1 LTRDWAGLARSPGV
15 SAMVIQN
22 VFRDFVSPP
31 FMESDLKLSSRQQQ
45 VLQATIRH
53 YIATAEPVGSRALAQ
68 EYDLKV
74 SPATVRNA
82 MGFLEKYGLLYQP
95 HTSAGR
101 VPSDF
106 GYRIYVNRLMAPS
119 GRLGQRVDA
128 LLSEELSWVGWSLE
142 SLLKEATQIL
152 AQVSGYLALITLP
165 QASTATIRHIQLVE
179 VHAEQILMIVLLDSL
194 TTQSVVIRLPGC
206 FPQQLADQPAGR
218 ELEILSNFLT
228 HHLRN
233 RPVGD
238 VTTLDWSELG
248 DEFQRYGQML
258 CQALLNLA
266 QRSQSSGTAQLVVS
280 GLAEVLRQP
289 EFSDTQRIQAIVKLL
304 EEDQAQLLPL
314 FYDVPL
320 VGQPAAANSDVRVWI
335 GSENPV
341 EPMQGC
347 ALVVSNYT
355 KQDLSVGSVGVLGP
369 TRMVYENAV
378 AVVKAT
384 ADYLSNALGA

>member
-1 LTRDWAGLARSPGV
+1 MA
-15 SAMVIQN
+15 
-22 VFRDFVSPP
+22 
-31 FMESDLKLSSRQQQ
+31 SDLQLSSRQQQ

-53 YIATAEPVGSRALAQ
+53 YIATAEPVGSRALTQ

-74 SPATVRNA
+74 SPATVRHA

-101 VPSDF
+101 VPSDY
-106 GYRIYVNRLMAPS
+106 GYRVYVDRLMAPS
-119 GRLGQRVDA
+119 GQLGRRVDA

-179 VHAEQILMIVLLDSL
+179 VNAEQILMIVLLDSL
-194 TTQSVVIRLPGC
+194 TTQSVAIRLPGC
-206 FPQQLADQPAGR
+206 LPELGALPTVR
-218 ELEILSNFLT
+218 KELEILSNFLT
-228 HHLRN
+228 HHLRDH
-233 RPVGD
+233 PLGD
-238 VTTLDWSELG
+238 VNSLDWSELG
-248 DEFQRYGQML
+248 EEFQRYSLML
-258 CQALLNLA
+258 CQALIDLA
-266 QRSQSSGTAQLVVS
+266 QRPPSTGTVQLVIS

-314 FYDVPL
+314 FYDFPSAMAHPV
-320 VGQPAAANSDVRVWI
+320 ANSDVKVWI
-335 GSENPV
+335 GSENPI

-355 KQDLSVGSVGVLGP
+355 KQDTTVGSVGVLGP

-384 ADYLSNALGA
+384 ADYLSTAFSV

>member
-1 LTRDWAGLARSPGV
+1 
-15 SAMVIQN
+15 MVIQN
-22 VFRDFVSPP
+22 VLCGFSAA
-31 FMESDLKLSSRQQQ
+31 FMESDLQLNSRQQQ

-101 VPSDF
+101 IPSDF
-106 GYRIYVNRLMAPS
+106 GYRIYVDRLMAPS
-119 GRLGQRVDA
+119 RRLGRQVDA

-142 SLLKEATQIL
+142 SLLKEAAQVL
-152 AQVSGYLALITLP
+152 SQVSGYLAMITLP
-165 QASTATIRHIQLVE
+165 QASAATIRHIQLVE
-179 VHAEQILMIVLLDSL
+179 VNAQQVLMIVLLDSL

-206 FPQQLADQPAGR
+206 LTSDMAESTMGE

-228 HHLRN
+228 HHLHN
-233 RPVGD
+233 CPLDD
-238 VTTLDWSELG
+238 VTSLDWSELG
-248 DEFQRYGQML
+248 AQFQNYSQML
-258 CQALLNLA
+258 CQALLDLA
-266 QRSQSSGTAQLVVS
+266 QRSQATGALQLVIS

-289 EFSDTQRIQAIVKLL
+289 EFSEAQRIQAIIKLL
-304 EEDQAQLLPL
+304 EKDQSQLLPL
-314 FYDVPL
+314 FYEEPL
-320 VGQPAAANSDVRVWI
+320 GELRPTVSSNVKVWI
-335 GSENPV
+335 GSENPI

-347 ALVVSNYT
+347 ALVISNYT
-355 KQDLSVGSVGVLGP
+355 KQNTSVGSVGVLGP
-369 TRMVYENAV
+369 TRMMYENAV

-384 ADYLSNALGA
+384 ADYLSNALSD

>member
-1 LTRDWAGLARSPGV
+1 
-15 SAMVIQN
+15 MVIQN
-22 VFRDFVSPP
+22 VLCGFSAA
-31 FMESDLKLSSRQQQ
+31 FMESDLQLNSRQQQ

-101 VPSDF
+101 IPSDF
-106 GYRIYVNRLMAPS
+106 GYRIYVDRLMAPS
-119 GRLGQRVDA
+119 RRLGRQVDA

-142 SLLKEATQIL
+142 SLLKEAAQVL
-152 AQVSGYLALITLP
+152 SQVSGYLAMITLP
-165 QASTATIRHIQLVE
+165 QASAATIRHIQLVE
-179 VHAEQILMIVLLDSL
+179 VNAQQVLMIVLLDSL

-206 FPQQLADQPAGR
+206 LTSDMAESTMGE

-228 HHLRN
+228 HHLHN
-233 RPVGD
+233 CPLDD
-238 VTTLDWSELG
+238 VTSLDWSELG
-248 DEFQRYGQML
+248 AQFQNYSQML
-258 CQALLNLA
+258 CQALLDLA
-266 QRSQSSGTAQLVVS
+266 QRSQATGTLQLVIS

-289 EFSDTQRIQAIVKLL
+289 EFSEAQRIQAIIKLL
-304 EEDQAQLLPL
+304 EKDQSQLLPL
-314 FYDVPL
+314 FYKEPL
-320 VGQPAAANSDVRVWI
+320 GELRPTVSSNVKVWI
-335 GSENPV
+335 GSENPI

-347 ALVVSNYT
+347 ALVISNYT
-355 KQDLSVGSVGVLGP
+355 KQNTSVGSVGVLGP
-369 TRMVYENAV
+369 TRMMYENAV

-384 ADYLSNALGA
+384 ADYLSNALSD

>member
-1 LTRDWAGLARSPGV
+1 
-15 SAMVIQN
+15 
-22 VFRDFVSPP
+22 
-31 FMESDLKLSSRQQQ
+31 MESDLQLNSRQQQ

-101 VPSDF
+101 IPSDF
-106 GYRIYVNRLMAPS
+106 GYRIYVDRLMAPS
-119 GRLGQRVDA
+119 RRLGRQVDA

-142 SLLKEATQIL
+142 SLLKEAAQVL
-152 AQVSGYLALITLP
+152 SQVSGYLAMITLP
-165 QASTATIRHIQLVE
+165 QASAATIRHIQLVE
-179 VHAEQILMIVLLDSL
+179 VNAQQVLMIVLLDSL

-206 FPQQLADQPAGR
+206 LTSDMAESTMGE

-228 HHLRN
+228 HHLHN
-233 RPVGD
+233 CPLDD
-238 VTTLDWSELG
+238 VTSLDWSELG
-248 DEFQRYGQML
+248 AQFQNYSQML
-258 CQALLNLA
+258 CQALLDLA
-266 QRSQSSGTAQLVVS
+266 QRSQATGTLQLVIS

-289 EFSDTQRIQAIVKLL
+289 EFSEAQRIQAIIKLL
-304 EEDQAQLLPL
+304 EKDQSQLLPL
-314 FYDVPL
+314 FYEEPL
-320 VGQPAAANSDVRVWI
+320 GELRPTVSSNVKVWI
-335 GSENPV
+335 GSENPI

-347 ALVVSNYT
+347 ALVISNYT
-355 KQDLSVGSVGVLGP
+355 KQNTSVGSVGVLGP
-369 TRMVYENAV
+369 TRMMYENAV

-384 ADYLSNALGA
+384 ADYLSNALSD

>member
-1 LTRDWAGLARSPGV
+1 
-15 SAMVIQN
+15 MVIQN
-22 VFRDFVSPP
+22 VLCGFSAA
-31 FMESDLKLSSRQQQ
+31 FMESDLQLNSRQQQ

-101 VPSDF
+101 IPSDF
-106 GYRIYVNRLMAPS
+106 GYRIYVDRLMAPS
-119 GRLGQRVDA
+119 RRLGRQVDA

-142 SLLKEATQIL
+142 SLLKEAAQVL
-152 AQVSGYLALITLP
+152 SQVSGYLAMITLP
-165 QASTATIRHIQLVE
+165 QASAANIRHVQLVE
-179 VHAEQILMIVLLDSL
+179 VNAQQVLMIVLLDSL

-206 FPQQLADQPAGR
+206 LTSEMAESTMGE

-228 HHLRN
+228 HHLHN
-233 RPVGD
+233 RPLDD
-238 VTTLDWSELG
+238 VTSLDWSELG
-248 DEFQRYGQML
+248 AQFQNYSQML
-258 CQALLNLA
+258 CQALLDLA
-266 QRSQSSGTAQLVVS
+266 QRSQATGALQLVIS

-289 EFSDTQRIQAIVKLL
+289 EFSEAQRIQAIIKLL
-304 EEDQAQLLPL
+304 EKDQSQLLPL
-314 FYDVPL
+314 FYEEPL
-320 VGQPAAANSDVRVWI
+320 GELRPTVSSNVKVWI
-335 GSENPV
+335 GSENPI

-355 KQDLSVGSVGVLGP
+355 KQNTSVGSVGVLGP
-369 TRMVYENAV
+369 TRMMYENAV

-384 ADYLSNALGA
+384 ADYLSNALSD

>member
-1 LTRDWAGLARSPGV
+1 
-15 SAMVIQN
+15 MVIQN
-22 VFRDFVSPP
+22 VLCGFSAA
-31 FMESDLKLSSRQQQ
+31 FMESDLQLNSRQQQ

-106 GYRIYVNRLMAPS
+106 GYRIYVDRLMAPS
-119 GRLGQRVDA
+119 RRLGRQVDA

-142 SLLKEATQIL
+142 SLLKEAAQVL
-152 AQVSGYLALITLP
+152 SQVSGYLAMITLP
-165 QASTATIRHIQLVE
+165 QASAATIRHIQLVE
-179 VHAEQILMIVLLDSL
+179 VNAQQVLMIVLLDSL

-206 FPQQLADQPAGR
+206 LTSDMAESTMGE

-228 HHLRN
+228 HHLHN
-233 RPVGD
+233 CPLDD
-238 VTTLDWSELG
+238 VTSLDWSELG
-248 DEFQRYGQML
+248 AQFQNYSQML
-258 CQALLNLA
+258 CQALLDLA
-266 QRSQSSGTAQLVVS
+266 QRSQATGALQLVIS

-289 EFSDTQRIQAIVKLL
+289 EFSEAQRIQAIIKLL
-304 EEDQAQLLPL
+304 EKDQSQLLPL
-314 FYDVPL
+314 FYEEPL
-320 VGQPAAANSDVRVWI
+320 GELRPTVSSNVKVWI
-335 GSENPV
+335 GSENPI

-347 ALVVSNYT
+347 ALVISNYT
-355 KQDLSVGSVGVLGP
+355 KQNTSVGSVGVLGP
-369 TRMVYENAV
+369 TRMMYENAV

-384 ADYLSNALGA
+384 ADYLSNALSD

>member
-1 LTRDWAGLARSPGV
+1 
-15 SAMVIQN
+15 MVIQN
-22 VFRDFVSPP
+22 VLCGFSAA
-31 FMESDLKLSSRQQQ
+31 FMESDLQLNSRQQQ

-106 GYRIYVNRLMAPS
+106 GYRIYVDRLMAPS
-119 GRLGQRVDA
+119 RRLGRQVDA

-142 SLLKEATQIL
+142 SLLKEAAQVL
-152 AQVSGYLALITLP
+152 SQVSGYLAMITLP
-165 QASTATIRHIQLVE
+165 QASAATIRHIQLVE
-179 VHAEQILMIVLLDSL
+179 VNAQQVLMIVLLDSL

-206 FPQQLADQPAGR
+206 LTSEMAESTMGE

-228 HHLRN
+228 HHLHN
-233 RPVGD
+233 RPLDD
-238 VTTLDWSELG
+238 VTSLDWSELG
-248 DEFQRYGQML
+248 AQFQNYSQML
-258 CQALLNLA
+258 CQALLDLA
-266 QRSQSSGTAQLVVS
+266 QRSQATGALQLVIS

-289 EFSDTQRIQAIVKLL
+289 EFSEAQRIQAIVKLL
-304 EEDQAQLLPL
+304 EKDQSQLLPL
-314 FYDVPL
+314 FYEEPL
-320 VGQPAAANSDVRVWI
+320 GELRPTVSSNVKVWI
-335 GSENPV
+335 GSENPI

-355 KQDLSVGSVGVLGP
+355 KQNISVGSVGVLGP
-369 TRMVYENAV
+369 TRMMYENAV

-384 ADYLSNALGA
+384 ADYLSNALSD

>member
-1 LTRDWAGLARSPGV
+1 
-15 SAMVIQN
+15 
-22 VFRDFVSPP
+22 
-31 FMESDLKLSSRQQQ
+31 MESDLQLSSRQQQ

-53 YIATAEPVGSRALAQ
+53 YIATAEPVGSRALTQ
-68 EYDLKV
+68 EYNLKV

-106 GYRIYVNRLMAPS
+106 GYRVYVNRLMSPTGQL
-119 GRLGQRVDA
+119 GRQVDA
-128 LLSEELSWVGWSLE
+128 LLSEELSLVGWSLE

-152 AQVSGYLALITLP
+152 AQVSGYLAMVTLP
-165 QASTATIRHIQLVE
+165 QASTAQIRHIQLVE
-179 VHAEQILMIVLLDSL
+179 VNAEQILMVVLLDSL
-194 TTQSVVIRLPGC
+194 TTQSVVIPLPSALQHG
-206 FPQQLADQPAGR
+206 LSDLTLDR

-233 RPVGD
+233 HLLEE
-238 VTTLDWSELG
+238 VTSLDWSELG
-248 DEFQRYGQML
+248 EEFQRYGHML
-258 CQALLNLA
+258 CQALLDLSQRA
-266 QRSQSSGTAQLVVS
+266 QSTGTLQLVMS

-304 EEDQAQLLPL
+304 EEDQTQLLPL
-314 FYDVPL
+314 FHETHSPQ
-320 VGQPAAANSDVRVWI
+320 GQPLNPAQVKVWI
-335 GSENPV
+335 GSENPI

-355 KQDLSVGSVGVLGP
+355 KKQVPVGSVGVLGP

-384 ADYLSNALGA
+384 ADYLSNALSA